1 MFEKVPFD
9 ELNFVYY
16 GDIVEKPIKKET
28 DLTKYSEH
36 FEYVVLII
44 EEYLNDFFI
53 LYDTFEESKQ
63 LPGILDG
70 LYNSWSCTK

>member
-9 ELNFVYY
+9 ELNFVDD
-16 GDIVEKPIKKET
+16 GDVVEEPVKKET

-36 FEYVVLII
+36 FEYVILII
-44 EEYLNDFFI
+44 EEYLYDFFI

-63 LPGILDG
+63 LPGILDR
-70 LYNSWSCTK
+70 LYDSWSYTK